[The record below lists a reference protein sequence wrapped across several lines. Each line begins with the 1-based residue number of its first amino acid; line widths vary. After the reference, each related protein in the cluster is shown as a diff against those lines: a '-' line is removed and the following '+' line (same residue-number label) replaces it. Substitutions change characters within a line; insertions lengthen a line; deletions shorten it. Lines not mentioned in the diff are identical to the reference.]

1 MLTEKEKEEIGRLEK
16 LLSSENLAHII
27 TSSLFIDVQS

>member
-1 MLTEKEKEEIGRLEK
+1 MLTNKAKEEIGRLEK

-27 TSSLFIDVQS
+27 TSLLFIDSQR